1 MTALCPG
8 SFDPI
13 TLGHIDIIRRAHAI
27 FGDVIV
33 AVGRNSTKLNLFS
46 LDERLALAREALAD
60 LPGVR
65 VMPLDGLL
73 ARFAVDQGAS
83 VLVKGLR
90 FASEFDY
97 ELQMAHIN
105 RAVTGIETVLL
116 PASAEF
122 GALSSTMLREVASL
136 GGDVSGLVT
145 PAVGQAIK
153 AKLAQQ
159 TSA

>member
-13 TLGHIDIIRRAHAI
+13 TLGHLDVIRRAHDI

-46 LDERLALAREALAD
+46 LDERVALAGEAVAD

-73 ARFAVDQGAS
+73 ARFALDHGAR
-83 VLVKGLR
+83 VLIKGLR

-105 RAVTGIETVLL
+105 RAVTGIETVFL

-136 GGDVSGLVT
+136 GGDVSGFVT
-145 PAVGQAIK
+145 PAVGHAIQ
-153 AKLAQQ
+153 AKLAERA
-159 TSA
+159 SA